1 MPGPEVVPGKGSSC
15 AELAGFSQAEPSMV
29 PAWPSVPVADT
40 WAFWGSLMV
49 SVAAFEAGVLVN
61 LGLLM
66 G

>member
-1 MPGPEVVPGKGSSC
+1 MPGKGSSC
-15 AELAGFSQAEPSMV
+15 AELAGFSQAEPFMV

-49 SVAAFEAGVLVN
+49 SVAALEAGVLLN

-66 G
+66 E